1 MVDCW
6 TDTVSKGHPPWE
18 MVSELFEF
26 EYGVDEKG
34 TIVGYSTLMALIAY
48 VSFSFQVNSMAFH
61 KNFLY

>member
-6 TDTVSKGHPPWE
+6 TDTVSKGHPRWE
-18 MVSELFEF
+18 MVSELCEF

-34 TIVGYSTLMALIAY
+34 TIVGYSTLMALVAD
-48 VSFSFQVNSMAFH
+48 VSFSFQVNSMALH